1 MFCVP
6 SPSTRPSYHVTSLRT
21 YHPPHRPI
29 SNKQIPLPVSVPC
42 EPLQKKMVEDAMKQL
57 SNGVSLVT
65 FAEGTRSKDG
75 RLQTFKKGAFR
86 ISKAVRSHIPIRL

>member
-1 MFCVP
+1 
-6 SPSTRPSYHVTSLRT
+6 
-21 YHPPHRPI
+21 
-29 SNKQIPLPVSVPC
+29 
-42 EPLQKKMVEDAMKQL
+42 MKQL

-86 ISKAVRSHIPIRL
+86 ISKAVRSHILIRLQLETNEYKRGSAHTRLGYFG